1 MCRRERQCINMR
13 RRGWR
18 LHFTADWALC
28 ATSTYVSHFV
38 RKRLP
43 LTRLF
48 HTVSSVLYSTKELG
62 IDLSAL
68 FTITGSS
75 VTQKHR
81 SHASLWTVSRSIDRG
96 VLRAASKYGA
106 PTTSCVSLH
115 LKNKPHLA
123 ATTGTVFIVASKSK
137 TPTQRNLS
145 DFEYSMGSFLK
156 GQDGNTS
163 GYLVFGDYTELS
175 KKAFEAKGFH

>member
-1 MCRRERQCINMR
+1 ME
-13 RRGWR
+13 
-18 LHFTADWALC
+18 A
-28 ATSTYVSHFV
+28 S
-38 RKRLP
+38 
-43 LTRLF
+43 
-48 HTVSSVLYSTKELG
+48 LYSRLG
-62 IDLSAL
+62 FVCDEHLCFPLRAKAASSDKAISHSVQRIVQHQRVGHLSAL

-75 VTQKHR
+75 VTQNHL

-175 KKAFEAKGFH
+175 KKVFEAKGFH